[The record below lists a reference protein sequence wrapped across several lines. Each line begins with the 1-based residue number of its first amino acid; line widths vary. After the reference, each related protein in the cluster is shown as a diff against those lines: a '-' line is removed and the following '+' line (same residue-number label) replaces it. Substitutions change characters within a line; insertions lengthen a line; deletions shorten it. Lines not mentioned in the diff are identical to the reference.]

1 LLVGGV
7 IKVAW
12 HFVYQESYNSNTILN
27 LVKARRFMNELIQK
41 LVEAY
46 GPSGFED
53 QMRAL
58 IRPEIE
64 GLADEISVD
73 VMGNL
78 IALKKGD
85 GSGLKV
91 MVAAHMDEIGV
102 MVTEITDE
110 GFLYF
115 TNLGGVFPHTL
126 MGNRVQFEDGVI
138 GVIYSERI
146 EDRSSINSLEKH
158 YIDIGATSK
167 ADCHIEVGAAAG
179 FVLPFQ
185 VQGSRLT
192 AKSMDDR
199 IGCVVVIE
207 AMKQLDSTPHDVYF
221 VFSVQEEIGTRGA
234 QTAANALNP
243 DVGIAVDI
251 TPAGDIP
258 EAQFI
263 PIGLGKGPAIKI
275 KDLGMIA
282 HEGLVKLMR
291 KRAEEAAVPYQLE
304 VLTRGSTD
312 ARAMQIANAGTAA
325 GCISIPCRY
334 AHSQSE
340 TVDAK
345 DVEGSIQLLVEILSK
360 PIDLVTT

>member
-1 LLVGGV
+1 
-7 IKVAW
+7 
-12 HFVYQESYNSNTILN
+12 
-27 LVKARRFMNELIQK
+27 
-41 LVEAY
+41 
-46 GPSGFED
+46 
-53 QMRAL
+53 
-58 IRPEIE
+58 
-64 GLADEISVD
+64 
-73 VMGNL
+73 
-78 IALKKGD
+78 
-85 GSGLKV
+85 
-91 MVAAHMDEIGV
+91 
-102 MVTEITDE
+102 
-110 GFLYF
+110 
-115 TNLGGVFPHTL
+115 
-126 MGNRVQFEDGVI
+126 
-138 GVIYSERI
+138 
-146 EDRSSINSLEKH
+146 
-158 YIDIGATSK
+158 
-167 ADCHIEVGAAAG
+167 
-179 FVLPFQ
+179 
-185 VQGSRLT
+185 
-192 AKSMDDR
+192 
-199 IGCVVVIE
+199 
-207 AMKQLDSTPHDVYF
+207 MKQLASTPHDVYF